1 MLTSGFPGARC
12 LNIFLAHF
20 VIPSTSKLKQ
30 LSDFWKDLN
39 RPFFLL
45 APMED
50 VTDTVFRELVMSVS
64 SGNHLRVLFTEFT
77 SVDGICHPKGRDA
90 VIHRLMVN
98 ASERKILGELNARL
112 VVQIWGND
120 PEKFFEASRFIKDNY
135 RFDGIDIN
143 MGCPAEKI
151 VKQGSCSALIGQHT
165 RVSEIIQAVREGSG
179 MPVSVK
185 TRTGLREHTTES
197 WITHLLQCK
206 LSAITLHARTQRAM
220 SLKPAEWNQV
230 ALAVKLRNSIT
241 PEVKLIGNGDVADMY
256 HGLKLIESTGAD
268 GVMIGRGIFSDPW
281 FFNNASLER
290 NRHEKLQLLRKHI
303 NLFRDTW
310 PVGRNFNILKRFFK
324 IYVHGFDGAASLR
337 AQLMETTRPETAI
350 QIIEENL

>member
-1 MLTSGFPGARC
+1 M
-12 LNIFLAHF
+12 
-20 VIPSTSKLKQ
+20 
-30 LSDFWKDLN
+30 SDFWKDLT

-64 SGNHLRVLFTEFT
+64 SGSHLRVLFTEFT

-98 ASERKILGELNARL
+98 ASERKILSELNARL

-120 PEKFFEASRFIKDNY
+120 PEKFFEASRFIKDNFW
-135 RFDGIDIN
+135 FDGIDIN

-165 RVSEIIQAVREGSG
+165 RVSEIIQAVRESSG

-185 TRTGLREHTTES
+185 TRTGLREHATES
-197 WITHLLQCK
+197 WISHLLQCK
-206 LSAITLHARTQRAM
+206 LSAITLHARTQRMM
-220 SLKPAEWNQV
+220 SLKPAEWDQI
-230 ALAVKLRNSIT
+230 ALAVKLRNSIA
-241 PEVKLIGNGDVADMY
+241 PEVKLIGNGDVADTQ

-268 GVMIGRGIFSDPW
+268 GAMIGRGIFSDPW
-281 FFNNASLER
+281 FFNSTSHER
-290 NRHEKLQLLRKHI
+290 NMQEKLHLLRKHI
-303 NLFRDTW
+303 ILFSGTW
-310 PVGRNFNILKRFFK
+310 PEGRNFNILKRFFK
-324 IYVHGFDGAASLR
+324 IYVHGFDGAAALR
-337 AQLMETTRPETAI
+337 VQLMETSRPETAI
-350 QIIEENL
+350 QIIDEYL